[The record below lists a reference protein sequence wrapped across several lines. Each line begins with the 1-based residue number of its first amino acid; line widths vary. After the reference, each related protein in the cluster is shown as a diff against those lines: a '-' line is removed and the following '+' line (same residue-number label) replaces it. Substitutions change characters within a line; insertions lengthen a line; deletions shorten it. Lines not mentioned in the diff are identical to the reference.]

1 MTMTDVAEAPVKSRL
16 ETQIAVEQFLYAE
29 AALLDAWDLDGW
41 LALFTLDCK
50 YEVTP
55 TGIDKPFE
63 IETRSTL
70 FLIGDNRERLEQRV
84 IRLKKPTAH
93 VEFPKS
99 KTRHLYANV
108 RIVEDDGDR
117 LVAMANFCTFRTK
130 NKVTTHY
137 PGSIRFILQ
146 RDGDG
151 FRIRGKRVVL
161 DLEALIPQ
169 GKVSIIL

>member
-1 MTMTDVAEAPVKSRL
+1 MSDIDAVPTRSRTDTRL
-16 ETQIAVEQFLYAE
+16 AVEEFLYNE
-29 AALLDAWDLDGW
+29 AAYLDAWDLDGW
-41 LALFTLDCK
+41 LTLFAEGDCR

-55 TGIDKPFE
+55 TGIDNPFG

-84 IRLKKPTAH
+84 IRLNKPSAH

-99 KTRHLYANV
+99 KTRHLYTNV
-108 RIVEDDGDR
+108 RIIADKADEVI
-117 LVAMANFCTFRTK
+117 AMANFCTFRTK
-130 NKVTTHY
+130 NKITTHY
-137 PGSIRFILQ
+137 PGSMRYVLQ
-146 RDGDG
+146 REGES
-151 FRIRGKRVVL
+151 FRIRAKRVVL

>member
-1 MTMTDVAEAPVKSRL
+1 MSDLNEAMTRSRS
-16 ETQIAVEQFLYAE
+16 ETRLAVEEFLYEE
-29 AALLDAWDLDGW
+29 AAYLDAWDLDGW
-41 LALFTLDCK
+41 LTLFTMDCR

-55 TGIDKPFE
+55 TGIDNPFG

-84 IRLKKPTAH
+84 IRLNKTSAH

-99 KTRHLYANV
+99 KTRHLYTNV
-108 RIVEDDGDR
+108 RVLSDSADEV
-117 LVAMANFCTFRTK
+117 LAMANFCTFRTK
-130 NKVTTHY
+130 NRITTHY
-137 PGSIRFILQ
+137 PGSMRYVLA
-146 RDGDG
+146 RDGDR
-151 FRIRGKRVVL
+151 FMIKSKRVVL

>member
-1 MTMTDVAEAPVKSRL
+1 MNMVKEASPRTRFDTRL
-16 ETQIAVEQFLYAE
+16 EVEDFVTAE
-29 AALLDAWDLDGW
+29 AARLDAWDLDGW
-41 LALFTLDCK
+41 LTLFADECR

-63 IETRSTL
+63 AETRTVL

-84 IRLKKPTAH
+84 IRLNKSSAH

-99 KTRHLYANV
+99 KTRHLYTNV
-108 RIVEDDGDR
+108 RIVEDEGGH
-117 LVAMANFCTFRTK
+117 VTAMANFCVFRTK
-130 NKVTTHY
+130 NRITTHY
-137 PGSIRFILQ
+137 PGSMRYILL
-146 RDGDG
+146 REGDG
-151 FRIRGKRVVL
+151 FKIKAKRVAL

>member
-1 MTMTDVAEAPVKSRL
+1 MSDLQDAPTRSRH
-16 ETQIAVEQFLYAE
+16 ETRLAVEEFVYDE
-29 AALLDAWDLDGW
+29 AAHLDAWDLDGW
-41 LALFTLDCK
+41 LALFTDECR

-55 TGIDKPFE
+55 TGIADPFN

-84 IRLKKPTAH
+84 IRLNKPTAH

-99 KTRHLYANV
+99 KTRHLYTNV
-108 RIVEDDGDR
+108 RVVADTGDQVIGM
-117 LVAMANFCTFRTK
+117 LNFCTFRTK
-130 NKVTTHY
+130 NRITTHY
-137 PGSIRFILQ
+137 PGSTRFILQ
-146 RDGDG
+146 RRGDG
-151 FRIRGKRVVL
+151 FMIQAKRVVL

>member
-1 MTMTDVAEAPVKSRL
+1 MSDIAELPARSRTL
-16 ETQIAVEQFLYAE
+16 TRLAVEEFVYDE

-41 LALFTLDCK
+41 LALFTQDCR

-55 TGIDKPFE
+55 TGIANPFE
-63 IETRSTL
+63 IETRTTL

-108 RIVEDDGDR
+108 RLISDDGEEV
-117 LVAMANFCTFRTK
+117 VAMANFCTFRSK
-130 NKVTTHY
+130 NRITTHY
-137 PGSIRFILQ
+137 PGSIRYILR
-146 RDGDG
+146 RDGDS
-151 FRIRGKRVVL
+151 FLIHAKRVVL